1 MINIPEGKDGLPV
14 GLDNGAQHVH
24 GQHRGGALPDGEDL
38 RIAVEVGNARVLH
51 DRLPADCLQTLRD
64 GPDGHLCIVQLPQRV
79 QQAKKQALL
88 LAGRVI
94 LNQPQEADVLE
105 QGEGKKL
112 GKRIKKIKVILTS
125 KAKVKAAFDT

>member
-51 DRLPADCLQTLRD
+51 DRLPADRLQTLRD
-64 GPDGHLCIVQLPQRV
+64 GPNGHLRIVQLPQRV
-79 QQAKKQALL
+79 QQAKEQALL

-105 QGEGKKL
+105 RGK
-112 GKRIKKIKVILTS
+112 S
-125 KAKVKAAFDT
+125 